1 MVFATV
7 WQSGFCAH
15 FAHEFGTFFVNS
27 FKKCYSASFARDR
40 PFQRKEVQIIKKCT
54 MSICTQ
60 NFGYERRSR
69 YIYVYYTVMRCML
82 VMRVRVL
89 VCLLCRPIL
98 PCSQYTMEVFFFF
111 SFFVFQPGFVA
122 FVGVWLLWLYHA
134 LPIYL
139 SIFLSFFLSY
149 LSNLIYLILSI

>member
-69 YIYVYYTVMRCML
+69 YIYIYMYIIPSCVA
-82 VMRVRVL
+82 
-89 VCLLCRPIL
+89 CLLCVCVCLCVYSAAQFYLVHSTLWR
-98 PCSQYTMEVFFFF
+98 SFFFA
-111 SFFVFQPGFVA
+111 FFVFQPGFVA

-139 SIFLSFFLSY
+139 SIYLSFFL
-149 LSNLIYLILSI
+149 I

>member
-1 MVFATV
+1 MLFCFFCTRQTV
-7 WQSGFCAH
+7 SAQR
-15 FAHEFGTFFVNS
+15 GTNHQKVYNEHLYPKFWVRT
-27 FKKCYSASFARDR
+27 K
-40 PFQRKEVQIIKKCT
+40 VQV
-54 MSICTQ
+54 
-60 NFGYERRSR
+60 

-98 PCSQYTMEVFFFF
+98 PCSQYTMEVFFFA
-111 SFFVFQPGFVA
+111 FFVFQPGFVA

-139 SIFLSFFLSY
+139 SIFLSFLSIYLSIY

>member
-69 YIYVYYTVMRCML
+69 YIYICILYRHALHACYACACACVFTLPPNSTLFTVHYGGL
-82 VMRVRVL
+82 
-89 VCLLCRPIL
+89 
-98 PCSQYTMEVFFFF
+98 FFLHFLF
-111 SFFVFQPGFVA
+111 SSLA
-122 FVGVWLLWLYHA
+122 LWLLWVCGFCGFTMLCLSIYI
-134 LPIYL
+134 PTYL
-139 SIFLSFFLSY
+139 SFLSSLV
-149 LSNLIYLILSI
+149 